1 MIYESIVK
9 KDKETASHMAKVHI
23 DNQKKAIIR
32 PVSYT
37 HLPYTTVKVVEG
49 IEDYMRTYHVE
60 NLTDL
65 IGAVE

>member
-32 PVSYT
+32 QIR
-37 HLPYTTVKVVEG
+37 LEREK
-49 IEDYMRTYHVE
+49 
-60 NLTDL
+60 NK
-65 IGAVE
+65 